1 MKAKKKSIWNED
13 SIVLVEGKLKLEGMN
28 VSQKHDQYLYG
39 LKKKGIKQRGSRKY
53 IEVLK
58 MKLERSFE
66 EHGVSNI

>member
-39 LKKKGIKQRGSRKY
+39 LKKKGIKQRSSRKY
-53 IEVLK
+53 IEVFK
-58 MKLERSFE
+58 IKLERSFE